1 MNSRSD
7 EDFELEL
14 RSIPGVVSIAVA
26 RNDAGA
32 TSRVTLHDAGTQHG
46 RTETLARQIMSF
58 YYPKADLVVESIA
71 LAGEQSHRP
80 ARVIIER
87 ADAQSGDVGAEVRL
101 NFEGASGVGRAG
113 SGPLIGGAQATLAA
127 LRDLGLEVPYTLM
140 SATAVPLSNSWPIIV
155 VLRSVASRAQLMGI
169 AHAPDEVWSA
179 ARATL
184 DALNR
189 YLESQ
194 TTS

>member
-14 RSIPGVVSIAVA
+14 RSIPGVIAVSVA
-26 RNDAGA
+26 RDDAGVA
-32 TSRVTLHDAGTQHG
+32 SSVTLHDAGTQHG
-46 RTETLARQIMSF
+46 RTETLARQILSF
-58 YYPKADLVVESIA
+58 YYPRAALLVEPIA
-71 LAGEQSHRP
+71 LLSEKSHRSV
-80 ARVIIER
+80 RVVIER
-87 ADAQSGDVGAEVRL
+87 ADVLKGDAGAEVRL
-101 NFEGASGVGRAG
+101 QWAGETGVGQAG
-113 SGPLIGGAQATLAA
+113 SGPLIGGAQATLEA

-155 VLRSVASRAQLMGI
+155 VLRSIASRAELMGI
-169 AHAPDEVWSA
+169 AHGPDEVWSA

-194 TTS
+194 TAP